1 MDSEGFR
8 KKQSPWYFS
17 SPDTYAVEVQ
27 AMKTAVPKKQTAPTQ
42 DTRYPGW
49 AAPMSDG
56 RLVTDYR
63 SKCEV
68 NIPTGL
74 QYATKLFLQKSAN
87 HIIKQSRER
96 QASQTG
102 AGLAYNS
109 VVDMP
114 AARYVQCNEY
124 ECLVKKGNP
133 MGVGTMRIDTSPE
146 LFGTFAPS
154 RPSQNLPA
162 KPMITSEYLGGR
174 NTVRGI
180 FS

>member
-1 MDSEGFR
+1 MDSNGFR

-17 SPDTYAVEVQ
+17 SPDTYALEVQ
-27 AMKTAVPKKQTAPTQ
+27 AMKVSVPKKETAPTQ
-42 DTRYPGW
+42 DSRYPGW

-56 RLVTDYR
+56 RFVTDYR

-74 QYATKLFLQKSAN
+74 QYATKEFMQKNGSE
-87 HIIKQSRER
+87 IIKQSRLR
-96 QASQTG
+96 QAKQTG
-102 AGLAYNS
+102 AGLSYNS
-109 VVDMP
+109 ITDMP
-114 AARYVQCNEY
+114 AARYVKCDEY

-133 MGVGTMRIDTSPE
+133 KGVGTERIEETPE
-146 LFGTFAPS
+146 LFGTFALS
-154 RPSQNLPA
+154 RPSHNIPA
-162 KPMITSEYLGGR
+162 KPMITTNYMGGR

>member
-17 SPDTYAVEVQ
+17 TPDTYAIDTQ
-27 AMKTAVPKKQTAPTQ
+27 AKKISATKKQTDPTQ
-42 DTRYPGW
+42 DSRYPGW
-49 AAPMSDG
+49 AAHMSDG

-74 QYATKLFLQKSAN
+74 QYATKEFMQKNASD
-87 HIIKQSRER
+87 IIHRSRER
-96 QASQTG
+96 QLSKTG
-102 AGLAYNS
+102 GGLAYNS
-109 VVDMP
+109 IVHMP
-114 AARYVQCNEY
+114 AARYVKCNEY
-124 ECLVKKGNP
+124 ECLTKKGNP
-133 MGVGTMRIDTSPE
+133 KGLGTERIEDTPS
-146 LFGTFAPS
+146 LFGTFALSHPS
-154 RPSQNLPA
+154 HSIPA
-162 KPMITSEYLGGR
+162 KPMITTEYMGGR